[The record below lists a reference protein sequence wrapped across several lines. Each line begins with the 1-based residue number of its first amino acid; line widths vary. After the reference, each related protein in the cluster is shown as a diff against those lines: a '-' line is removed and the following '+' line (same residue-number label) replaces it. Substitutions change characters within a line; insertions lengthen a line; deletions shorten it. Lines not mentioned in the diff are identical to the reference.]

1 MVTWIKICP
10 LTTPI
15 WASLIFPLSPFINL
29 KKWMNKI
36 MDCLNPTTY
45 YGWLIENIHFLVLVL
60 LHRLLRPSPPKS
72 FISNLISS
80 NCKPNCQPCNA
91 FSAGWVSSTNNRLSW
106 HTIYEDSMSIIIFMK
121 MQKTK
126 MHLHIQTI
134 VLAHTNI
141 CAHVFFFLL
150 LSMLLKSCLC
160 IFHDFSFGK
169 KMQTQIALLWKQWLR
184 IWLQDYI
191 KDHDGEILVNYWSF
205 TIVWV

>member
-10 LTTPI
+10 LITPI

-45 YGWLIENIHFLVLVL
+45 YGWLIDNIHFLVLVL

-80 NCKPNCQPCNA
+80 NCKPNCQPCSA

-106 HTIYEDSMSIIIFMK
+106 HTIYEDSMSIIFMK

-141 CAHVFFFLL
+141 CAHVFFSFAFNVFKIMFVHFSWFLFWKKDANPNSTIMEAMTTNMITRL
-150 LSMLLKSCLC
+150 YQGSWWWN
-160 IFHDFSFGK
+160 FS
-169 KMQTQIALLWKQWLR
+169 
-184 IWLQDYI
+184 
-191 KDHDGEILVNYWSF
+191 
-205 TIVWV
+205 